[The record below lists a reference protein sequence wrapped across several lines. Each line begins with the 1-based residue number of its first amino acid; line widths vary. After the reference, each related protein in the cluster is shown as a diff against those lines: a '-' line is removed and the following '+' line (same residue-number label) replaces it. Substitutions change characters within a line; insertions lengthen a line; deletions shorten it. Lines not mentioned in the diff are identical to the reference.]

1 LRSEDAVR
9 NPDPAPDV
17 AAAGE
22 AGARLMLAALC
33 VVWGATWPIMRI
45 ALNEVPPFTMRT
57 ISVGVG
63 GAMLFAICAVGRRSL
78 RIPGAKGWVH
88 VGIAAM
94 LNVASFSVFSTFA
107 QLSAATSRVAILSY
121 TMPIWAVILAWI
133 FLRERPT
140 GMQPIA
146 IALCAT
152 GLAVLIYPLAQTG
165 IPIGILLAL
174 ATGVSWAAGTVY
186 LKWARLQADPMAIA
200 TWQVALSFVVIAAC
214 MMVFEGGPELRA
226 AHTDGLVASVLSGVL
241 GTGTAYGLW
250 FSIIR
255 RLPAMTASLG
265 VLGSPVIGVIASV
278 LILGE
283 RPTPTD
289 IIGFALILAAS
300 ACVLLTRSAPTLSAE
315 GSRSDDATPLSAAP
329 VRQRGGSS
337 HSAAPSAHRGR

>member
-1 LRSEDAVR
+1 VRS
-9 NPDPAPDV
+9 PDLAPDE
-17 AAAGE
+17 AAGD

-57 ISVGVG
+57 ISVFVG
-63 GAMLFAICAVGRRSL
+63 GVMLFAICAIKRRSL
-78 RIPGAKGWVH
+78 RIPGARGWAH
-88 VGIAAM
+88 VAIAAM

-140 GMQPIA
+140 GMQPVA
-146 IALCAT
+146 IGLCAA
-152 GLAVLIYPLAQTG
+152 GLAVLIYPLAETK

-174 ATGVSWAAGTVY
+174 ATGVSWGAGTVY
-186 LKWARLQADPMAIA
+186 LKWAHLQADPMAIA
-200 TWQVALSFVVIAAC
+200 TWQVAISFVVIAAC
-214 MMVFEGGPELRA
+214 MLIFEGGPELQT
-226 AHTDGLVASVLSGVL
+226 AHIDGLIATVATGLL

-255 RLPAMTASLG
+255 RLPATTASLG

-278 LILGE
+278 FILGE

-289 IIGFALILAAS
+289 IVGFALILTAS
-300 ACVLLTRSAPTLSAE
+300 ACVLLTRSGPALAAEAPT
-315 GSRSDDATPLSAAP
+315 GDQATPLSAAP
-329 VRQRGGSS
+329 VRQHGASS
-337 HSAAPSAHRGR
+337 RSAGRPTHR

>member
-1 LRSEDAVR
+1 LAAEKSVRSPEQS
-9 NPDPAPDV
+9 PD
-17 AAAGE
+17 AAAGD

-33 VVWGATWPIMRI
+33 IVWGLTWPIMRI

-57 ISVGVG
+57 ISVFVG
-63 GAMLFAICAVGRRSL
+63 GAMLFVICAIKRRSL
-78 RIPGAKGWVH
+78 HIPGAKGWAH
-88 VGIAAM
+88 VTIAAM
-94 LNVASFSVFSTFA
+94 LNVASFSVFSAFA

-146 IALCAT
+146 IGLCAA
-152 GLAVLIYPLAQTG
+152 GLAVLIYPLAETK

-200 TWQVALSFVVIAAC
+200 TWQVAISFAVIAAC
-214 MMVFEGGPELRA
+214 MLMFEGGLQLQA
-226 AHTDGLVASVLSGVL
+226 AHTDGLVATVLAGVL

-265 VLGSPVIGVIASV
+265 VLGSPVIGVISSV

-283 RPTPTD
+283 RPTPSD
-289 IIGFALILAAS
+289 IVGFALILAAS
-300 ACVLLTRSAPTLSAE
+300 ACVLFTRPAPAPASA
-315 GSRSDDATPLSAAP
+315 GSRRDDATPLSAAP
-329 VRQRGGSS
+329 VRQPGASS
-337 HSAAPSAHRGR
+337 RSAGRPAHR